1 MIRSPASPFKRN
13 RKHWLALL
21 ALCAAMPAQAGIE
34 LAPGQDTGDL
44 KTISA
49 APLQDELLKPRLNQK
64 TSSSASPQ
72 PVETAGAGEL
82 NDDIRAQFAKGVAYA
97 EANQREEAIAVFT
110 QMIETHPTL
119 PEPYN
124 NLAVIYADQGNYE
137 KAQKLLERVIK
148 IRPDY
153 ATAQENLGDIY
164 LKRAAE
170 AYGKTLQLDVGNQRA
185 QTKRQQASNLVASFA
200 DAKPAADTPS
210 PSPTPAR
217 QAKNGDVG
225 TVHQVTLAI
234 NDWLRA
240 WENRD
245 MDAYLASYTNDFV
258 GQNEASHTTWV
269 KSRTARITGASSI
282 SVDYSKL
289 KVILERGNTAKATF
303 LQSYRSDSYQDRTQ
317 KTLMLK
323 KVDGKWLISQEL
335 T

>member
-1 MIRSPASPFKRN
+1 MFIKT
-13 RKHWLALL
+13 KGLIVGMVVLL
-21 ALCAAMPAQAGIE
+21 AVGLPAPPAQASE
-34 LAPGQDTGDL
+34 LVKLG
-44 KTISA
+44 
-49 APLQDELLKPRLNQK
+49 
-64 TSSSASPQ
+64 
-72 PVETAGAGEL
+72 
-82 NDDIRAQFAKGVAYA
+82 
-97 EANQREEAIAVFT
+97 
-110 QMIETHPTL
+110 
-119 PEPYN
+119 
-124 NLAVIYADQGNYE
+124 
-137 KAQKLLERVIK
+137 KLLV
-148 IRPDY
+148 
-153 ATAQENLGDIY
+153 TG
-164 LKRAAE
+164 KRAPS
-170 AYGKTLQLDVGNQRA
+170 T
-185 QTKRQQASNLVASFA
+185 

-217 QAKNGDVG
+217 QAKNSDVG

-245 MDAYLASYTNDFV
+245 MGAYLASYTDDFV

-289 KVILERGNTAKATF
+289 KVILERGNTTKATF